1 MLPGPTNVPERV
13 TRAMYTYMINHRSD
27 DFVKLYEP
35 CVEKTKKV
43 FETNGEA
50 VCLSAS
56 GTGAVEAS
64 VVNLIKKGDK
74 VIIPV
79 NGEFSGRLSQML
91 SWAGAEVI
99 KLESP
104 PGENASFDKVK
115 EAFDNNKDVKAFYC
129 VWNETSTGTMLNYLD
144 KVKDLTARNDS
155 YYVVDGVSIVG
166 GEEFHMD
173 KWGVDIA
180 MTGAQKAF
188 AAPPG
193 ISPICVNER
202 TKKYMNANPPNTM
215 YFNLPRYFKY
225 YEEAKHTPFTPAL
238 PLLYAYNEAMDI
250 ILEEGMDARVKR
262 HRTCSQALYSG
273 LNAIGLTPF
282 AKEDARSTV
291 VIALNYLDGLED
303 KTFRNTLANKF
314 RVLVAGGFG
323 NLKGKVF
330 RVGCMGEVN
339 RYHVMRTISS
349 ISSAL
354 AMMGYETDTQAGLK
368 AAEEKLKS
376 L

>member
-13 TRAMYTYMINHRSD
+13 MRAMYVPMINHRSD
-27 DFVKLYEP
+27 DFVQLYEP
-35 CVEKTKKV
+35 CVEKTKQV
-43 FETNGEA
+43 FKTEGEA

-79 NGEFSGRLSQML
+79 NGEFSSRLAQMIE
-91 SWAGAEVI
+91 WAGGETI
-99 KLESP
+99 KVETP
-104 PGENASFDKVK
+104 PGQSPTYDQIK
-115 EAFDNNKDVKAFYC
+115 EAFDNNKDIKAFYC
-129 VWNETSTGTMLNYLD
+129 VWNETSTGTMIKYLD
-144 KVKDLTARNDS
+144 KIKDLTSRNDS
-155 YYVVDGVSIVG
+155 FYIVDGVSIVG
-166 GEEFHMD
+166 GEELEMD

-188 AAPPG
+188 ACPPG
-193 ISPICVNER
+193 ISPICLNAR
-202 TKKYMNANPPNTM
+202 TKKYMIDNPPSTM

-225 YEEAKHTPFTPAL
+225 YEESKHTPFTPAL
-238 PLLYAYNEAMDI
+238 PLLYAYREALDI
-250 ILEEGMDARVKR
+250 ILEEGLDARIKR
-262 HRTCSQALYSG
+262 HRVCSNALYSG

-282 AKEDARSTV
+282 AKEDSRSTV
-291 VIALNYLDGLED
+291 VIGLNYLEGLED
-303 KTFRNTLANKF
+303 KVFRNTLAEKF

-349 ISSAL
+349 ISSTL
-354 AMMGYETDTQAGLK
+354 AMMGYDTDPQAGLK
-368 AAEEKLKS
+368 AAEEKLKA

>member
-13 TRAMYTYMINHRSD
+13 MRAMYVPIINHRSD
-27 DFVKLYEP
+27 DFVELYED

-43 FETNGEA
+43 FMTEGEA
-50 VCLSAS
+50 VCLSSS

-79 NGEFSGRLSQML
+79 NGEFSSRLSQML
-91 SWAGAEVI
+91 EWAGASVI
-99 KLESP
+99 KLETP
-104 PGENASFDKVK
+104 PGENASFENVK

-129 VWNETSTGTMLNYLD
+129 VWNETSTGTMINYLD
-144 KVKDLTARNDS
+144 KVKDLTSRNDS

-166 GEEFHMD
+166 GEELKVD

-193 ISPICVNER
+193 ISPIVVNER
-202 TKKYMNANPPNTM
+202 TKKYMIENPPSTM

-225 YEEAKHTPFTPAL
+225 YAESKHTPFTPAL
-238 PLLYAYNEAMDI
+238 PLLYAYREALNI
-250 ILEEGMDARVKR
+250 ILEEGLDNRIKR
-262 HRTCSQALYSG
+262 HRICSDALYSG
-273 LNAIGLTPF
+273 LSTIGLTPF
-282 AKEDARSTV
+282 AKEDSRSTV
-291 VIALNYLDGLED
+291 VIALNYLEGLED
-303 KTFRNTLANKF
+303 KTFRDTLAKKF

-330 RVGCMGEVN
+330 RVGCMGEVQ
-339 RYHVMRTISS
+339 RYHVMRTVSS
-349 ISSAL
+349 IASTL
-354 AMMGYETDTQAGLK
+354 DMMGYSVDAQAGLK
-368 AAEEKLKS
+368 IAEEKLKD